1 MNTDTG
7 YAQENIAYWTNRAPG
22 YSEVNKE
29 ELAGEQRRV
38 WGLVLAE
45 NILKHCPGRKPE
57 DIKVLDVGTGPGFFA
72 IILAEMGFSVTAVDY
87 TARMLA
93 EARHNAGFLARKI
106 QFREMNAERLDFEGE
121 SFDAVVSRNLTCNLP
136 NPETAYGEWARVL
149 KPGGLLLNFDAN
161 WYRYL
166 YDGEAR
172 DAHDR
177 DRKNVAD
184 FGAADDTAGTD
195 VDAMEAIARQ
205 APLSALRRPGWDME
219 VLERLGMDAD
229 ADSQIWRRVWTRD
242 EWINNASTP
251 MFLVRGVKFAQ
262 EGVYS

>member
-106 QFREMNAERLDFEGE
+106 QLRGRHLTRL
-121 SFDAVVSRNLTCNLP
+121 SR
-136 NPETAYGEWARVL
+136 GIS
-149 KPGGLLLNFDAN
+149 PGISQ
-161 WYRYL
+161 
-166 YDGEAR
+166 
-172 DAHDR
+172 
-177 DRKNVAD
+177 
-184 FGAADDTAGTD
+184 T
-195 VDAMEAIARQ
+195 
-205 APLSALRRPGWDME
+205 RRPRTGS
-219 VLERLGMDAD
+219 G
-229 ADSQIWRRVWTRD
+229 
-242 EWINNASTP
+242 P
-251 MFLVRGVKFAQ
+251 GF
-262 EGVYS
+262 